1 MEKEEKKEIVES
13 ILNLRG
19 RQSVRATFKLSEKAI
34 DAISIISVHLGIKQK
49 SLIDHLFEDNESL
62 SLIAK
67 EAQSDEFQQPNRIQK
82 TYVLSRK
89 TLSCL
94 DRTSRSFD
102 TPRDAL
108 VECSIKRL
116 LPVIA
121 NERKKHLMRKE
132 VLNEIKEFLKQGEK
146 LLKKSRALLGEDDP
160 VYGKFECAIAVL
172 LNAHSDIEFFV
183 EKGKV
188 IENFDR
194 K

>member
-1 MEKEEKKEIVES
+1 MEKDEKMEIVES

-34 DAISIISVHLGIKQK
+34 DAISIVSVHLGIKKK

-67 EAQSDEFQQPNRIQK
+67 EAQSDKFEQPNRIQK

-121 NERKKHLMRKE
+121 NERKKHLKRKE
-132 VLNEIKEFLKQGEK
+132 ISNEIKEFLKQGEK

-160 VYGKFECAIAVL
+160 VYGKFECAMTVL

-188 IENFDR
+188 IEDFDR

>member
-1 MEKEEKKEIVES
+1 MEKDEKMEIVES

-34 DAISIISVHLGIKQK
+34 DAISIVSVHLGIKKK

-67 EAQSDEFQQPNRIQK
+67 EAQSDKFEQPNRIQK

-121 NERKKHLMRKE
+121 NERKKHLKRKE
-132 VLNEIKEFLKQGEK
+132 ISNEIKEFLKQGEK

-160 VYGKFECAIAVL
+160 VYGKFECAMTVL

-188 IENFDR
+188 IEDF
-194 K
+194 

>member
-1 MEKEEKKEIVES
+1 MEKKEKKEIVES

-62 SLIAK
+62 NLIAK
-67 EAQSDEFQQPNRIQK
+67 EARSDKFEQPNRIQK

-108 VECSIKRL
+108 FECSIKRL

-121 NERKKHLMRKE
+121 NERKKHLKRKE

-146 LLKKSRALLGEDDP
+146 LLKKSRALLGEEDP
-160 VYGKFECAIAVL
+160 VYGKFECAMTVL
-172 LNAHSDIEFFV
+172 LNTHSDIEFFV

-188 IENFDR
+188 IEDF
-194 K
+194 

>member
-1 MEKEEKKEIVES
+1 MEKEEKKEMVES

-62 SLIAK
+62 NLIAK
-67 EAQSDEFQQPNRIQK
+67 DAQSDKFEQPNRIQK

-121 NERKKHLMRKE
+121 NERKKHLKRKG

-146 LLKKSRALLGEDDP
+146 LLKKSRALLGDEDP
-160 VYGKFECAIAVL
+160 VYGKFEGAMTIL
-172 LNAHSDIEFFV
+172 LNAHSDIEYFV

-188 IENFDR
+188 IEDF
-194 K
+194 

>member
-34 DAISIISVHLGIKQK
+34 DAISIVSVHLGIKKK

-67 EAQSDEFQQPNRIQK
+67 EAQSDKFEQPNRIQK

-121 NERKKHLMRKE
+121 NERKKHLKRKE

-146 LLKKSRALLGEDDP
+146 LLKKSRALLGDEDP
-160 VYGKFECAIAVL
+160 VFGKFEGAMTIL

-188 IENFDR
+188 IEDF
-194 K
+194 